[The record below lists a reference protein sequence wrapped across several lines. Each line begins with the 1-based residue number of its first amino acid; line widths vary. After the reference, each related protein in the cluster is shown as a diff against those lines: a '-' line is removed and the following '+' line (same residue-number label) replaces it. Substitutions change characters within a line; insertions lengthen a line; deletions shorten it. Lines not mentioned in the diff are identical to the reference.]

1 MFHFRR
7 NQKKQILKKAVF
19 IFLILS
25 FLTVIAEAQVS
36 SHKIGLESQYGWII
50 AHNPELQD
58 LASSRP
64 ISLNLSSQWMRTTR
78 KNWEACNCF
87 HYLGLNL
94 SVVDF
99 QNPEELGQAWNLSG
113 NFEPYLFRTDRWSAS
128 LSTGMGLSYLNR
140 IYDPIENP
148 SNTFFSAPISFLLF
162 IAPKLSFELSQYW
175 ELQASFSY
183 NHISN
188 GGHSQPNR
196 GMNYPMLGLGV
207 VHYTR
212 KADLPSYE
220 KSPLSNKW
228 SIYADLGFNTR
239 DSDNG
244 NRQPNFTLAG
254 GTYRKFTGIIG
265 LGGGIEI
272 AKDFS
277 LPIQESRIEAV
288 IPGIF
293 LENHFL
299 FGKFDFS
306 QRMVK
311 YMSKP
316 MGYQEDREFYQR
328 YTLNYMM
335 GKNIRIGAGLK
346 AHGHVAEFMDFRVGW
361 VF

>member
-1 MFHFRR
+1 M
-7 NQKKQILKKAVF
+7 KKAAL

-25 FLTVIAEAQVS
+25 FWAVNAEAQVS

-50 AHNPELQD
+50 PHNPELQD

-64 ISLNLSSQWMRTTR
+64 ISLNLSTQWMRSTR

-99 QNPEELGQAWNLSG
+99 QNPRELGQAWNLSG
-113 NFEPYLFRTDRWSAS
+113 SFEPYLFRTDRWSAS
-128 LSTGMGLSYLNR
+128 LSTGMGVSYLTR

-148 SNTFFSAPISFLLF
+148 RNTFFSSSISFLIF
-162 IAPKLSFELSQYW
+162 VAPKLFFELSHQW

-188 GGHSQPNR
+188 GGQSQPNR
-196 GMNYPMLGLGV
+196 GMNYPMWGLGV

-220 KSPLSNKW
+220 KSPLPNKW
-228 SIYADLGFNTR
+228 SFYADLGFNTR

-244 NRQPNFTLAG
+244 TRQPNFTLAG

-311 YMSKP
+311 YLSKP
-316 MGYQEDREFYQR
+316 LGYQEDREFYQR
-328 YTLNYMM
+328 YTLNYLI

-346 AHGHVAEFMDFRVGW
+346 AHGHVAEYMDFRLGW
-361 VF
+361 IF